1 MSLPRPIRV
10 LVVGDPYMP
19 VSAFSDALTG
29 LAGAGVDGKVEL
41 STLQID
47 EASPVPPRT
56 ESERRLREYVGDPA
70 EIVRAVAGHDVL
82 IVHGAPVSSEV
93 LGAAPLRLVCC
104 ARGGPV
110 NVDVAAATDRG
121 IPVVNTPGKNAEA
134 VAELTIAFALLLI
147 RGVPRASRH
156 LLDGGGFAES
166 VFEGREFFGREAPS
180 LTMGL
185 VGLGHVGR
193 EVAWRARALGF
204 ALVGYDPQPPS
215 VAVPGVDLVSLDSL
229 LARSDVVSL
238 HARLT
243 PENRQMFSAGTFAQ
257 MRPGSYFINT
267 ARESLVDEPAL
278 RQALERGILGG
289 AALDVL
295 ERSPAG
301 DRHPLLDMPNV
312 FVTPHIGGATAE
324 TLARGAQRAVT
335 AVTELLAGRVP
346 ANVVNPQVLRA
357 EEGQG
362 TR

>member
-1 MSLPRPIRV
+1 MRV

-29 LAGAGVDGKVEL
+29 LAGAGLDGDVEL

-47 EASPVPPRT
+47 VASPVPPRT

-204 ALVGYDPQPPS
+204 TLVGYDPQPPS
-215 VAVPGVDLVSLDSL
+215 VAVPGVDLMSLDSL
-229 LARSDVVSL
+229 LARSDIVSL

-267 ARESLVDEPAL
+267 AREPLVDEPAL
-278 RQALERGILGG
+278 RQALEQGVLGG

>member
-1 MSLPRPIRV
+1 VSLPRPMRV

-19 VSAFSDALTG
+19 VSAYSDALTG
-29 LAGAGVDGKVEL
+29 LAGAGLDGQVEL

-70 EIVRAVAGHDVL
+70 EVVRAVAGHDVL

-204 ALVGYDPQPPS
+204 TLVGYDPQPPS
-215 VAVPGVDLVSLDSL
+215 VAVPGVDLMSLEAL
-229 LARSDVVSL
+229 LARSDIVSL

-243 PENRQMFSAGTFAQ
+243 PENRQMFSAGRFAQ

-278 RQALERGILGG
+278 RRALEQGILGG

-357 EEGQG
+357 EEAEG